1 MQIKELLGKISKIPR
16 VNLVNLPTPLQA
28 MPRLS
33 KILNGPRLWVKR
45 DDCTG
50 LAFGG
55 NKERKM
61 EFAMADALSK
71 CADMVIT
78 TGPIQSNHARA
89 TAAAAK
95 KLGLEAIL
103 VLRGKKPK
111 NYGGNILLDYLLG
124 ADIKFVQVGSQ
135 ESRFIMEEIAE
146 KVKKEGHIPYI
157 ILGGASYPI
166 GAVAYVN
173 AMAELLK
180 QAKDMGIEVNYL
192 VHAAGSGGT
201 QAGLVLGNKILK
213 TRVKILGICV
223 EPDGNHLAKKTIEIA
238 NGAAKILESEETVNL
253 NDVVLIE
260 DYIGQG
266 YGILTKEVAEAI
278 RLVAQTEG
286 IFLDPV
292 YTGKAMAGLI
302 DMIKQ
307 ERFEKDDNVVF
318 LHTGGTPALFA
329 YNKKLPSLYY

>member
-1 MQIKELLGKISKIPR
+1 MQINELLGKISKIPR

-33 KILNGPRLWVKR
+33 KILNGPRLWIKR
-45 DDCTG
+45 EDCTG
-50 LAFGG
+50 LALGG

-71 CADMVIT
+71 HADTVIT
-78 TGPIQSNHARA
+78 TGPIQSNHSRA
-89 TAAAAK
+89 TAAAANR
-95 KLGLEAIL
+95 LGLKAIL

-111 NYGGNILLDYLLG
+111 NYSGNLLLNYLSG
-124 ADIKFVQVGSQ
+124 ADIRFVQIGSQ
-135 ESRFIMEEIAE
+135 ESRSIMEEIAE
-146 KVKKEGHIPYI
+146 KVKKEGHTPYI
-157 ILGGASYPI
+157 IPGGASYPI
-166 GAVAYVN
+166 GAVAYVD

-180 QAKDMGIEVNYL
+180 QAKDIGIEINYL

-213 TRVKILGICV
+213 TNVKILGICV
-223 EPDGNHLAKKTIEIA
+223 EPGGDHLAKKTVEIA
-238 NGAAKILESEETVNL
+238 NGAAKILESAETVNL
-253 NDVVLIE
+253 NDAVLIE
-260 DYIGQG
+260 DYVGQG
-266 YGILTKEVAEAI
+266 YEILTEEVAEAI

-302 DMIKQ
+302 DMVRQRK
-307 ERFEKDDNVVF
+307 FEKDDNIVF
-318 LHTGGTPALFA
+318 LHTGGAPTLFA
-329 YNKKLPSLYY
+329 YNTKLQSL